1 MRELIA
7 GMVLGYLSF
16 SPKGKELV
24 DSLVCKLSAI
34 ENDDKKNQE
43 DVTEK
48 KSTKILEHTEDFTSD
63 KSY

>member
-24 DSLVCKLSAI
+24 DSLVCKLSDEKI
-34 ENDDKKNQE
+34 RSSDS
-43 DVTEK
+43 DVKE
-48 KSTKILEHTEDFTSD
+48 ER
-63 KSY
+63 

>member
-34 ENDDKKNQE
+34 ENGDKKNQE
-43 DVTEK
+43 DTTEK
-48 KSTKILEHTEDFTSD
+48 KSTKILEHTRDFTSD

>member
-1 MRELIA
+1 MRELIT

-43 DVTEK
+43 DVAEK
-48 KSTKILEHTEDFTSD
+48 KSTIILEHTGDFISD
-63 KSY
+63 KSH

>member
-43 DVTEK
+43 STTKK
-48 KSTKILEHTEDFTSD
+48 KSTKILEHTGDSISD
-63 KSY
+63 KSH

>member
-34 ENDDKKNQE
+34 ENGDKKNQE
-43 DVTEK
+43 DTTEK
-48 KSTKILEHTEDFTSD
+48 KSTKILEHTRDFTSD
-63 KSY
+63 KSH

>member
-7 GMVLGYLSF
+7 GMLLGYLSF

-34 ENDDKKNQE
+34 ENGDKKNQE
-43 DVTEK
+43 DTTEK
-48 KSTKILEHTEDFTSD
+48 KSTKILEHTRDFTSD
-63 KSY
+63 KSH

>member
-24 DSLVCKLSAI
+24 DSLVCKLSAM
-34 ENDDKKNQE
+34 ENNDKENQE
-43 DVTEK
+43 STTEK
-48 KSTKILEHTEDFTSD
+48 KSTKILEHTRDFTSD
-63 KSY
+63 KSH

>member
-1 MRELIA
+1 MQGLIA

-34 ENDDKKNQE
+34 ENADKKNQE
-43 DVTEK
+43 DTTEK
-48 KSTKILEHTEDFTSD
+48 KSTKILDNTDNCTFVANR
-63 KSY
+63 